1 MSGQVGINIG
11 VFNSNI
17 TSLKAS
23 ASSID
28 FSPSAS
34 LSKTDI
40 NPFTEYENSIQDLAT
55 ALAQYK
61 SIIESDAQQMDNIG
75 KAIEDADRR
84 SKGK

>member
-1 MSGQVGINIG
+1 MGDQIGINIG

-17 TSLKAS
+17 SALKAS
-23 ASSID
+23 ASSIE

-40 NPFTEYENSIQDLAT
+40 NPFKEYENSVQDLAT
-55 ALAQYK
+55 ALSQYK
-61 SIIESDAQQMDNIG
+61 SIVESDAQQMANIG

-84 SKGK
+84 TKGN